1 MNCRLRFLIVLLA
14 FPAALPA
21 ETNEPLITRVMK
33 AADKNHDGKLSLAEY
48 LPLDVQAKHH
58 GEEHFK
64 AGDANHDGFL
74 DPTELPAKLHKQ
86 TWFAILS
93 EGTDACFARLD
104 ANKDGKLDA
113 TEYRK
118 ISRMGAHAEQHFRGA
133 DTDHDGFLSPAEFA
147 AHAEAKLKALAESQK
162 PKNWR
167 HCRRKQL
174 EEETK

>member
-1 MNCRLRFLIVLLA
+1 MKSLLA
-14 FPAALPA
+14 ALLLAPLAALPA
-21 ETNEPLITRVMK
+21 GTDQPLITRIIQP
-33 AADKNHDGKLSLAEY
+33 ADKNHDGKLSLAEY

-74 DPTELPAKLHKQ
+74 DATELAATLQKQ

-113 TEYRK
+113 AEYRK

-133 DTDHDGFLSPAEFA
+133 DTDHDDFLSPAEFTS
-147 AHAEAKLKALAESQK
+147 HAEAKLKTLAESPEHK
-162 PKNWR
+162 R
-167 HCRRKQL
+167 
-174 EEETK
+174 